1 MFQPSLAGTQ
11 KKPLKIKRNIYIYAC
26 RTKKVETSHK
36 FESDNDF
43 STEMGR
49 TCVENIDG
57 NMSGSLSGG
66 WGYRDWTLSP
76 TDSNQYFLL
85 GAGVIPG
92 VSLP

>member
-1 MFQPSLAGTQ
+1 MFQPSPADTQ
-11 KKPLKIKRNIYIYAC
+11 KQPLKIKRNIYIYIC
-26 RTKKVETSHK
+26 PPKKFELSHK
-36 FESDNDF
+36 FDSYNDF

-85 GAGVIPG
+85 GAGAIRG